1 MHGEPF
7 CTKTLNERTMRYMD
21 KITPQYELASETK
34 LLLRQ
39 QAEDIVR
46 GKVALST
53 ESLEA
58 MSPVAVRGLVHELQV
73 HQIELEMQNETLR
86 QTQLQLLAMQAR
98 YFDLYDLAPISYC
111 TVNELGIIL
120 EANLCTAELLGEVRS
135 KLIGQ
140 RISHYIRKECQDTYY
155 LSRKLLLKTGERQS
169 CELHMVRTDGSDFW
183 VNVSISD
190 AKGSNGD
197 MMQRMVLT
205 DITNAKVLAQAMHA
219 SELKLRAIVDSHA

>member
-1 MHGEPF
+1 MTPMDNIE
-7 CTKTLNERTMRYMD
+7 LNS
-21 KITPQYELASETK
+21 IPALAAK
-34 LLLRQ
+34 QVLRQ
-39 QAEDIVR
+39 QAESVVS
-46 GKVALST
+46 GKEILSK
-53 ESLEA
+53 ESLAA
-58 MSPVAVRGLVHELQV
+58 MSPTLVLKMLHELQV
-73 HQIELEMQNETLR
+73 HRIELEMQNETLR

-120 EANLCTAELLGEVRS
+120 EANLCTSELLGEVRS

-205 DITNAKVLAQAMHA
+205 DITNAKVLAQAVHA